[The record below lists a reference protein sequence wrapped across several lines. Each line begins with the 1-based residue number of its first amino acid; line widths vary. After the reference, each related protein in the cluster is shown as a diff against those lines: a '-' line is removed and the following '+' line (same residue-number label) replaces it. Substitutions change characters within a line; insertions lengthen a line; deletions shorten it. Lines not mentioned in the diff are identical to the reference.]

1 MTFSMPMAFYIQ
13 LVGVP
18 LMFLVATLLTEYYRE
33 KRRAERKREREEW
46 DEDWEGLGEEDE

>member
-18 LMFLVATLLTEYYRE
+18 LMFMVAALLTEYYEE
-33 KRRAERKREREEW
+33 KHRAEQEEW